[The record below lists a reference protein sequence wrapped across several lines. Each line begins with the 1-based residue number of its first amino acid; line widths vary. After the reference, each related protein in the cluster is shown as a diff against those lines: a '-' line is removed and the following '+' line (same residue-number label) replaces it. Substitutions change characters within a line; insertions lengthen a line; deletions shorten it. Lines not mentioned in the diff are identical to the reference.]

1 MRYSCLIRSGCIA
14 LAVAFTSPSAAQ
26 TPKPADTVAG
36 VEVATV
42 ESLKGWVQSGTDWTG
57 KFGGSGEVLRD
68 ATKGFDLSDRWKAR
82 FGAVTKLSERSRN
95 ALPIKLAP
103 QLFQAA
109 DVINSVALPF
119 IAGDGRGTVSGAVD
133 LGATS
138 AVSTAGTAGGEWLG
152 TVIGGT
158 VGCWVPVVGN
168 VVGATVGGAV
178 GGFAGGYLAG
188 AGYESYLKGSVVNA
202 VEAGIAMLVDPDPLV
217 QKMQAHEAALYRK
230 LSPELAEMI
239 RTSQSLG
246 GGELQLQDWGRLV
259 TAPAPVGA
267 TPEPKPPQDQ
277 AALTTGNV
285 LAGVRKFRIGKM
297 EWEINGGVATHRQ
310 VYPGPATS
318 VVTARGTVFPN
329 RIEGTMVWT
338 FPGDTNCDVRESE
351 HFVYVFD
358 AENVSAR
365 NQPGPVELR
374 GPCKGTWDKIISR
387 LKFHRAVAKSRMTI
401 TLAQQGF
408 RGPCAAMVSALA
420 LLLVASIHGA
430 QAQELRAAP
439 PAEPGVLK
447 RAPEQVAGVEVAT
460 VESLKGWVQSGTD
473 WAGKFGDSG
482 EVLRDATKGFDL
494 SDRWKARV
502 NSVAKLSERSRNA
515 LPIKLAPQ
523 LFQAAD
529 VINAVAFPLIAG
541 DGRGTVSGAVDLGAT
556 SAVSTAGTA
565 GGEWLGTVIGGT
577 VGCWVPVVGNV
588 VGATVG
594 GAVGGFAGGYLA
606 GAGYESYLKGSVV
619 NAVEAGIAMLVDT
632 DPLVQ
637 KMQAHE
643 AALYRLLS
651 PELAEMI
658 KTSASFGGGE
668 MQLQDWG
675 RLVATPAQDQAAL
688 GGELPASFVLNQNSE
703 LNQPVICKIS
713 GQAVAC
719 SGQHTLPL
727 GQVTYSLSGTVNGNT
742 LNVQSRSLLLTKAD
756 KCNETV
762 EYLGHEQI
770 VLQVDGRASTDG
782 SFNMRVLARSGYC
795 GSPTS
800 LTGNHSLVGTWK
812 ARIE

>member
-1 MRYSCLIRSGCIA
+1 
-14 LAVAFTSPSAAQ
+14 
-26 TPKPADTVAG
+26 
-36 VEVATV
+36 
-42 ESLKGWVQSGTDWTG
+42 
-57 KFGGSGEVLRD
+57 
-68 ATKGFDLSDRWKAR
+68 
-82 FGAVTKLSERSRN
+82 
-95 ALPIKLAP
+95 
-103 QLFQAA
+103 
-109 DVINSVALPF
+109 
-119 IAGDGRGTVSGAVD
+119 
-133 LGATS
+133 
-138 AVSTAGTAGGEWLG
+138 
-152 TVIGGT
+152 
-158 VGCWVPVVGN
+158 
-168 VVGATVGGAV
+168 
-178 GGFAGGYLAG
+178 
-188 AGYESYLKGSVVNA
+188 
-202 VEAGIAMLVDPDPLV
+202 
-217 QKMQAHEAALYRK
+217 
-230 LSPELAEMI
+230 
-239 RTSQSLG
+239 
-246 GGELQLQDWGRLV
+246 
-259 TAPAPVGA
+259 
-267 TPEPKPPQDQ
+267 
-277 AALTTGNV
+277 
-285 LAGVRKFRIGKM
+285 
-297 EWEINGGVATHRQ
+297 
-310 VYPGPATS
+310 
-318 VVTARGTVFPN
+318 
-329 RIEGTMVWT
+329 MVWT
-338 FPGDTNCDVRESE
+338 FTGDTNCDVRESE

-387 LKFHRAVAKSRMTI
+387 LKFHRAVAKSGMTR

-408 RGPCAAMVSALA
+408 WGPCAAMVSALA
-420 LLLVASIHGA
+420 LLLVASINGA
-430 QAQELRAAP
+430 QAQELRAARGG
-439 PAEPGVLK
+439 AGVLK

-473 WAGKFGDSG
+473 WAGKFGEAARCCATPPRASTSRIAGKPASTSG
-482 EVLRDATKGFDL
+482 EAVGAQPQRA
-494 SDRWKARV
+494 A
-502 NSVAKLSERSRNA
+502 
-515 LPIKLAPQ
+515 IKLAPQ

-632 DPLVQ
+632 DPLMQ

-703 LNQPVICKIS
+703 LNQPVICKIQWPGGRVFGPAYTHPRS
-713 GQAVAC
+713 SDIFTFRHRQRQHAEC
-719 SGQHTLPL
+719 SIAIAP
-727 GQVTYSLSGTVNGNT
+727 
-742 LNVQSRSLLLTKAD
+742 AD
-756 KCNETV
+756 
-762 EYLGHEQI
+762 Q
-770 VLQVDGRASTDG
+770 GRQ
-782 SFNMRVLARSGYC
+782 MQ
-795 GSPTS
+795 
-800 LTGNHSLVGTWK
+800 
-812 ARIE
+812 